1 MLIKDQFLLQH
12 ISYKKRCQCFQRK
25 LRQFSADITSVP
37 KYHHNFPRMSSEL
50 SSEVCEDD
58 RTWLR
63 ISSEW
68 SNQVFSRNLS
78 RYQPQTPWGYHQ
90 DFLIPAQG
98 IKRISYHQS
107 FRRTTSENYYRDR
120 FFKIWERQRFK
131 PFGFGRLGR
140 LSSDLFVR
148 YWRPRANMNM
158 LFFHEA
164 FVRLTFRDYGNN
176 W

>member
-90 DFLIPAQG
+90 DFLIPTQG

-148 YWRPRANMNM
+148 YWRPRCQ
-158 LFFHEA
+158 HE
-164 FVRLTFRDYGNN
+164 
-176 W
+176 